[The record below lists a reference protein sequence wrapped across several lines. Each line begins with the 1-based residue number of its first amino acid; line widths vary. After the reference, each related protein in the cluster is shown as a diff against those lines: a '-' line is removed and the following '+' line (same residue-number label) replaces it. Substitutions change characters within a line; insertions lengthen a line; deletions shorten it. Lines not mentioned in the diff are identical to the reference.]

1 MNANSIKITE
11 STEIKT
17 MTVADLLTAQDIG
30 DIATPDIQRPAGVW
44 NAEQCAKL
52 EDTISR
58 GWGIGT
64 ISLVEIVKDG
74 KTLRLLVDG
83 LQRLTALRIQRD
95 AAAAAV
101 DTAEAAYNAAVDEG
115 TKLDANPA
123 ANPAADPAAKAA
135 ADAAIKAAFEDY
147 NAAAARL
154 SRLEAYPVAVSVT
167 TTDDPTT
174 AAELFVRLNNG
185 TPLSKIQRGTAG
197 LKPAILAWARTYAD
211 LLPDPMPGKIGR
223 DEAALIFAACAVN
236 RKRMTTNG
244 PACIKYLATLTDAD
258 GLPDADSIAPA
269 AAAYVAAMTK
279 AGNTHMLSAQYLIP
293 YVLGSAAADH
303 TLTVADW
310 SRYIVELGRI
320 KGERVRTMTPAKG
333 KDDHQET
340 TRRKDKD
347 DDTRLLWAQID
358 EDKSNA
364 ARATVARYS
373 AVALGDLYSRI
384 QDVPAVGDYGY
395 KAAVKAGRV
404 APAPATVA
412 ETAAAIEEMMG
423 C

>member
-1 MNANSIKITE
+1 MNELKITE
-11 STEIKT
+11 STVIKT
-17 MTVADLLTAQDIG
+17 MNVSDLLTAQDIG

-44 NAEQCAKL
+44 SAEQCAKL
-52 EDTISR
+52 EDTIMR

-83 LQRLTALRIQRD
+83 LQRMTALRIQRD
-95 AAAAAV
+95 AAQAA
-101 DTAEAAYNAAVDEG
+101 
-115 TKLDANPA
+115 LDAAGLA
-123 ANPAADPAAKAA
+123 AAADPAPENAADDLAA
-135 ADAAIKAAFEDY
+135 AQR
-147 NAAAARL
+147 RL
-154 SRLEAYPVAVSVT
+154 DTLEAYPVAVAVT

-197 LKPAILAWARTYAD
+197 LKPAVLAWARTYAD

-223 DEAALIFAACAVN
+223 DEAALIFAACAAN
-236 RKRMTTNG
+236 KKRMTTNG
-244 PACIKYLATLTDAD
+244 PACIKYLATLTDPAE
-258 GLPDADSIAPA
+258 LPTADSIALA
-269 AAAYVAAMTK
+269 AGAYIEAMTK
-279 AGNTHMLSAQYLIP
+279 AANTHMLSAQYMVP

-303 TLTVADW
+303 TLTATDW

-340 TRRKDKD
+340 TYRKDKD
-347 DDTRLLWAQID
+347 NDNRLLWAQVD
-358 EDKSNA
+358 DDKSNA

-404 APAPATVA
+404 PAAPATVA

>member
-1 MNANSIKITE
+1 MNEIKITE
-11 STEIKT
+11 NTEIKT
-17 MTVADLLTAQDIG
+17 MTVSELLTAQDIG

-83 LQRLTALRIQRD
+83 LQRMTALRTQRD
-95 AAAAAV
+95 AAQAALEAAAL
-101 DTAEAAYNAAVDEG
+101 AAGADGAPE
-115 TKLDANPA
+115 T
-123 ANPAADPAAKAA
+123 AADDVAA
-135 ADAAIKAAFEDY
+135 AQR
-147 NAAAARL
+147 RL
-154 SRLEAYPVAVSVT
+154 DTLTSYPVAVTVT

-197 LKPAILAWARTYAD
+197 LKSAILAWARTFSE

-223 DEAALIFAACAVN
+223 DEAALIFAACAAN
-236 RKRMTTNG
+236 KKRMTTNG
-244 PACIKYLATLTDAD
+244 PACIKFLATLTDPAE
-258 GLPDADSIAPA
+258 LPTADSIALA
-269 AAAYVAAMTK
+269 AGAYVEAMTK
-279 AGNTHMLSAQYLIP
+279 AANTHMLSAQYMIP
-293 YVLGSAAADH
+293 YVLGSAAAEH
-303 TLTVADW
+303 TLTADDW
-310 SRYIVELGRI
+310 TTYIVELGRI

-333 KDDHQET
+333 KNETQET

-373 AVALGDLYSRI
+373 AVALGDLYCRI
-384 QDVPAVGDYGY
+384 QNQPAPGDWGY
-395 KAAVKAGRV
+395 KAAAKAGRV

-412 ETAAAIEEMMG
+412 ETAAAIEEMMK
-423 C
+423 

>member
-1 MNANSIKITE
+1 MNANAIKITE

-17 MTVADLLTAQDIG
+17 MTVSELLTAQDIG

-83 LQRLTALRIQRD
+83 LQRMTALRIQRD
-95 AAAAAV
+95 AAQAA
-101 DTAEAAYNAAVDEG
+101 
-115 TKLDANPA
+115 LDAASLA
-123 ANPAADPAAKAA
+123 AAADPAPENAADDLAA
-135 ADAAIKAAFEDY
+135 AQR
-147 NAAAARL
+147 RL
-154 SRLEAYPVAVSVT
+154 DTLTGYPVAVSVT

-197 LKPAILAWARTYAD
+197 LKPAILAWARTFAE
-211 LLPDPMPGKIGR
+211 LLPEHMTGKIGR
-223 DEAALIFAACAVN
+223 DEAALIFAACAAN

-244 PACIKYLATLTDAD
+244 PACIKYLATLTDPAE
-258 GLPDADSIAPA
+258 LPTADSIALA
-269 AAAYVAAMTK
+269 AAAYVEAMTK
-279 AGNTHMLSAQYLIP
+279 AANTHMLSAQYLIP

-303 TLTVADW
+303 TLTADDW
-310 SRYIVELGRI
+310 TSYIVELGRI

-333 KDDHQET
+333 KAETQET

-347 DDTRLLWAQID
+347 DDTRLLWAQVD

-373 AVALGDLYSRI
+373 AVALGDLYCRI
-384 QDVPAVGDYGY
+384 QNQPAPGDWGY
-395 KAAVKAGRV
+395 KAAAKAGKV

-412 ETAAAIEEMMG
+412 ETAAAIEEMMK
-423 C
+423 

>member
-1 MNANSIKITE
+1 MNAIKITE
-11 STEIKT
+11 STEIKA
-17 MTVADLLTAQDIG
+17 MTVSELLTAQDVG

-44 NAEQCAKL
+44 SAEQCAKL

-64 ISLVEIVKDG
+64 ISIVEIVKDG

-95 AAAAAV
+95 AAQAALEAAGLA
-101 DTAEAAYNAAVDEG
+101 AEAAEAPE
-115 TKLDANPA
+115 T
-123 ANPAADPAAKAA
+123 AADDLVTAQRRF
-135 ADAAIKAAFEDY
+135 DT
-147 NAAAARL
+147 L
-154 SRLEAYPVAVSVT
+154 TSYPVAVSVT

-197 LKPAILAWARTYAD
+197 LKPAVLAWARTFAE

-223 DEAALIFAACAVN
+223 DEAAFIFAACAAN

-244 PACIKYLATLTDAD
+244 PACIKYLATLTDPAE
-258 GLPDADSIAPA
+258 LPTADSIALA
-269 AAAYVAAMTK
+269 AAAYVEAMTK
-279 AGNTHMLSAQYLIP
+279 AGNTHMLSAQYMIP

-303 TLTVADW
+303 TLTADDW
-310 SRYIVELGRI
+310 TQYIVELGRI

-333 KDDHQET
+333 KNETQET

-347 DDTRLLWAQID
+347 DDTRLLWAQVD

-373 AVALGDLYSRI
+373 AVALGDLYCRI
-384 QDVPAVGDYGY
+384 KAMPAPGDWGY
-395 KAAVKAGRV
+395 KAAAKAGKV

-412 ETAAAIEEMMG
+412 ETAAAIEEMMK
-423 C
+423 

>member
-1 MNANSIKITE
+1 MNAIKITE
-11 STEIKT
+11 NTEIKT
-17 MTVADLLTAQDIG
+17 MTVSELLTAQDVG

-44 NAEQCAKL
+44 SAEQCAKL

-64 ISLVEIVKDG
+64 ISIVEIVKDG

-83 LQRLTALRIQRD
+83 LQRLTALRTQRD
-95 AAAAAV
+95 AAQAALEAAGLA
-101 DTAEAAYNAAVDEG
+101 AEAAEATE
-115 TKLDANPA
+115 T
-123 ANPAADPAAKAA
+123 AADDLVAAQRRF
-135 ADAAIKAAFEDY
+135 DT
-147 NAAAARL
+147 L
-154 SRLEAYPVAVSVT
+154 TSYPVAVSVT

-197 LKPAILAWARTYAD
+197 LKPAVLAWARTFAE

-223 DEAALIFAACAVN
+223 DEAALIFAACAAN

-244 PACIKYLATLTDAD
+244 PACIKYLATLTDPAE
-258 GLPDADSIAPA
+258 LPTADSIAPA
-269 AAAYVAAMTK
+269 AAAYIDAMTK
-279 AGNTHMLSAQYLIP
+279 AGNIHMLSAQYLIP

-303 TLTVADW
+303 MLTADDW
-310 SRYIVELGRI
+310 MAYIVELGRI
-320 KGERVRTMTPAKG
+320 KGKRVRTMTPAKG
-333 KDDHQET
+333 KNETQET

-347 DDTRLLWAQID
+347 DDTRLLWAQVD

-373 AVALGDLYSRI
+373 AVALGDLYCRI
-384 QDVPAVGDYGY
+384 KAMPAPGDWGY
-395 KAAVKAGRV
+395 KAAAKAGKV

-412 ETAAAIEEMMG
+412 ETAAAIEEMMK
-423 C
+423 

>member
-1 MNANSIKITE
+1 MNELRITE

-17 MTVADLLTAQDIG
+17 MTVSELLTAQDIG

-83 LQRLTALRIQRD
+83 LQRMTALRIQRD
-95 AAAAAV
+95 AAQAALDAASLAALAAV
-101 DTAEAAYNAAVDEG
+101 DAAVG
-115 TKLDANPA
+115 KDAAA
-123 ANPAADPAAKAA
+123 ANAITDAA
-135 ADAAIKAAFEDY
+135 ADDL
-147 NAAAARL
+147 AAAQRRL
-154 SRLEAYPVAVSVT
+154 DTLTSYPVAVSVT

-197 LKPAILAWARTYAD
+197 LKPAVLSWARTFAE

-223 DEAALIFAACAVN
+223 DEAALIFAACAAN

-244 PACIKYLATLTDAD
+244 PACIKYLATLTDPAE
-258 GLPDADSIAPA
+258 LPTADSIALA
-269 AAAYVAAMTK
+269 AAAYVEAMTK
-279 AGNTHMLSAQYLIP
+279 AGNAHMLSAQYMIP
-293 YVLGSAAADH
+293 YVLGSAAAEH
-303 TLTVADW
+303 TLTADDW
-310 SRYIVELGRI
+310 TTYIVELGRI

-333 KDDHQET
+333 KNETQET

-373 AVALGDLYSRI
+373 AVALGDLYCRI
-384 QDVPAVGDYGY
+384 QGVPAMGDWGY
-395 KAAVKAGRV
+395 KAAAKAGKV
-404 APAPATVA
+404 ATAPATVA
-412 ETAAAIEEMMG
+412 ETAAAIEEMMK
-423 C
+423 

>member
-1 MNANSIKITE
+1 MNANAIKITE

-17 MTVADLLTAQDIG
+17 MTVSELLTAQDIG

-44 NAEQCAKL
+44 SAEQCAKL

-64 ISLVEIVKDG
+64 ISIVEIVKDG

-83 LQRLTALRIQRD
+83 LQRMTALRTQRD
-95 AAAAAV
+95 AAQAALEAAVLAAEADEAAETAADDLAAAQRRL
-101 DTAEAAYNAAVDEG
+101 DTL
-115 TKLDANPA
+115 T
-123 ANPAADPAAKAA
+123 
-135 ADAAIKAAFEDY
+135 
-147 NAAAARL
+147 
-154 SRLEAYPVAVSVT
+154 SYPVAVSVT

-197 LKPAILAWARTYAD
+197 LKPAILAWARTFAE
-211 LLPDPMPGKIGR
+211 LLPDHMTGKIGR
-223 DEAALIFAACAVN
+223 DEAALIFAACAAN

-244 PACIKYLATLTDAD
+244 PACIKFLATLTDPAE
-258 GLPDADSIAPA
+258 LPTADSIALA
-269 AAAYVAAMTK
+269 AGAYVEAMTK

-303 TLTVADW
+303 TLTADDW
-310 SRYIVELGRI
+310 TTYIVELGRI

-333 KDDHQET
+333 KNETQET

-373 AVALGDLYSRI
+373 AVALGDLYCRI
-384 QDVPAVGDYGY
+384 QNQPAPGDWGY
-395 KAAVKAGRV
+395 KAAAKAGKV

-412 ETAAAIEEMMG
+412 ETAAAIEEMMK
-423 C
+423 

>member
-11 STEIKT
+11 NTEIKT
-17 MTVADLLTAQDIG
+17 MTVSELLTAQDIG

-83 LQRLTALRIQRD
+83 LQRMTALRTQRD
-95 AAAAAV
+95 AAQAALDAASLAAAAAV
-101 DTAEAAYNAAVDEG
+101 DAAVG
-115 TKLDANPA
+115 KDAAA
-123 ANPAADPAAKAA
+123 ANAITDAA
-135 ADAAIKAAFEDY
+135 ADDL
-147 NAAAARL
+147 AAAQRRL
-154 SRLEAYPVAVSVT
+154 DTLTSYPVAVTVT

-197 LKPAILAWARTYAD
+197 LKPAVLAWARTFAD
-211 LLPDPMPGKIGR
+211 LLPEHMTGKIGR
-223 DEAALIFAACAVN
+223 DEAALIFAACAAN
-236 RKRMTTNG
+236 KKRMTTNG
-244 PACIKYLATLTDAD
+244 PACIKFLATLTDPAE
-258 GLPDADSIAPA
+258 LPTADSIAPA
-269 AAAYVAAMTK
+269 AAAYVEAMTK
-279 AGNTHMLSAQYLIP
+279 AGNTHMLSAQYMIP
-293 YVLGSAAADH
+293 YVLGSAAAEH
-303 TLTVADW
+303 TLTVEDW

-333 KDDHQET
+333 KAETQET

-347 DDTRLLWAQID
+347 DDTRLLWAQVD

-384 QDVPAVGDYGY
+384 QNVPAVGDYGY
-395 KAAVKAGRV
+395 KAAVKAGKV

-412 ETAAAIEEMMG
+412 ETAAAIEELLK
-423 C
+423 

>member
-1 MNANSIKITE
+1 MNANEINITE
-11 STEIKT
+11 STKIMT
-17 MTVADLLTAQDIG
+17 MNVADLLTAQDVG

-44 NAEQCAKL
+44 SAEQCAKL

-64 ISLVEIVKDG
+64 ISIVEIVKDG

-83 LQRLTALRIQRD
+83 LQRMTALRTQRD
-95 AAAAAV
+95 AAQAAA
-101 DTAEAAYNAAVDEG
+101 DTAEAAL
-115 TKLDANPA
+115 T
-123 ANPAADPAAKAA
+123 AADAAYDELSAESPNKAAAKAA
-135 ADAAIKAAFEDY
+135 CDTAFEDF

-154 SRLEAYPVAVSVT
+154 SRLESYPVAVSVT

-197 LKPAILAWARTYAD
+197 LKPAVLAWARTFAE

-223 DEAALIFAACAVN
+223 DEAAFIFAACAAN

-244 PACIKYLATLTDAD
+244 PACIKFLATLTDPAE
-258 GLPDADSIAPA
+258 LPTADSIAPA

-279 AGNTHMLSAQYLIP
+279 AGNTHMLSAQYMIP

-303 TLTVADW
+303 TLTAEDW
-310 SRYIVELGRI
+310 SRYVVELGRI

-333 KDDHQET
+333 KAETQET

-347 DDTRLLWAQID
+347 DDTRLLWAQVD

-373 AVALGDLYSRI
+373 AVALGDLYCRI
-384 QDVPAVGDYGY
+384 QNQPAPGDWGY
-395 KAAVKAGRV
+395 KAAAKAGKV

-412 ETAAAIEEMMG
+412 ETAAAIEEMMK
-423 C
+423 

>member
-1 MNANSIKITE
+1 MNAIKITE

-17 MTVADLLTAQDIG
+17 MTVADLLTAQDVG

-44 NAEQCAKL
+44 SADQCAKL
-52 EDTISR
+52 EDTIMR
-58 GWGIGT
+58 GWGVGT
-64 ISLVEIVKDG
+64 ISIVEIVKDG

-83 LQRLTALRIQRD
+83 LQRLTALRTQRD

-115 TKLDANPA
+115 TKLDV
-123 ANPAADPAAKAA
+123 NPAADPAAKAA
-135 ADAAIKAAFEDY
+135 ADDAIKAAYEDL
-147 NAAAARL
+147 NAAADRL
-154 SRLEAYPVAVSVT
+154 SRLEAYPVAVSTT

-197 LKPAILAWARTYAD
+197 LKPAVLAWARTYAD

-244 PACIKYLATLTDAD
+244 PACIKYLATLTDPAE
-258 GLPDADSIAPA
+258 LPTADSIAPA
-269 AAAYVAAMTK
+269 AAAYVEAMTK
-279 AGNTHMLSAQYLIP
+279 AGNTHMLSAQYMVP

-303 TLTVADW
+303 TLTTADW

-333 KDDHQET
+333 KDETQVT

-347 DDTRLLWAQID
+347 DDNRLLWAQVD
-358 EDKSNA
+358 DDKSNA

>member
-1 MNANSIKITE
+1 MNANAIKITE

-17 MTVADLLTAQDIG
+17 MTVSELLTAQDVG

-64 ISLVEIVKDG
+64 ISIVEIAKDG

-83 LQRLTALRIQRD
+83 LQRMTALRIQRD
-95 AAAAAV
+95 AAQAALDAASLAAVAAV
-101 DTAEAAYNAAVDEG
+101 DAAVG
-115 TKLDANPA
+115 KDAAA
-123 ANPAADPAAKAA
+123 ANAITDAA
-135 ADAAIKAAFEDY
+135 ADDL
-147 NAAAARL
+147 AAAQRRL
-154 SRLEAYPVAVSVT
+154 DTLTSYPVAVSVT

-197 LKPAILAWARTYAD
+197 LKPAVLAWARTFAE
-211 LLPDPMPGKIGR
+211 LLPDHMTGKIGR
-223 DEAALIFAACAVN
+223 DEAALIFAACAAN

-244 PACIKYLATLTDAD
+244 PACIKYLATLTDPAE
-258 GLPDADSIAPA
+258 LPTADSIALA
-269 AAAYVAAMTK
+269 AGAYVEAMTK
-279 AGNTHMLSAQYLIP
+279 AGNTHMLSAQYMIP
-293 YVLGSAAADH
+293 YVLGSAAAEH
-303 TLTVADW
+303 TLTADDW
-310 SRYIVELGRI
+310 TTYIVELGRI

-333 KDDHQET
+333 KNETQET

-373 AVALGDLYSRI
+373 AVALGDLYCRI
-384 QDVPAVGDYGY
+384 QNQPAPGDWGY
-395 KAAVKAGRV
+395 KAAAKAGKV

-412 ETAAAIEEMMG
+412 ETAAAIEEMMK
-423 C
+423 

>member
-1 MNANSIKITE
+1 MNANAIKITE

-17 MTVADLLTAQDIG
+17 MTVSELLTAQDIG

-44 NAEQCAKL
+44 SAEQCAKL

-64 ISLVEIVKDG
+64 ISIVEIVKEG

-83 LQRLTALRIQRD
+83 LQRITALRTQRD
-95 AAAAAV
+95 AAQAALDAAAI
-101 DTAEAAYNAAVDEG
+101 A
-115 TKLDANPA
+115 
-123 ANPAADPAAKAA
+123 AA
-135 ADAAIKAAFEDY
+135 ADNAPETAADDL
-147 NAAAARL
+147 AAAQRRL
-154 SRLEAYPVAVSVT
+154 DTLTSYPVAVSVT

-197 LKPAILAWARTYAD
+197 LKPAVLAWARTFAE

-223 DEAALIFAACAVN
+223 DEAAFIFAACAVN
-236 RKRMTTNG
+236 KKRMTTNG
-244 PACIKYLATLTDAD
+244 PACIKYLATLTDAE

-269 AAAYVAAMTK
+269 AAAYIEAMTK
-279 AGNTHMLSAQYLIP
+279 AANTHMLSAQYMVP

-333 KDDHQET
+333 KDNHQDT

-347 DDTRLLWAQID
+347 DDNRLLWAQVD
-358 EDKSNA
+358 DDKSNA

>member
-1 MNANSIKITE
+1 MNEIKITE

-17 MTVADLLTAQDIG
+17 MTVADLLTAQDVG

-44 NAEQCAKL
+44 SAEQCAKL
-52 EDTISR
+52 EDTIMR

-64 ISLVEIVKDG
+64 ISIVEIIREG
-74 KTLRLLVDG
+74 KILRLLVDG
-83 LQRLTALRIQRD
+83 LQRLTALRTQRD
-95 AAAAAV
+95 AAQAALDA
-101 DTAEAAYNAAVDEG
+101 AEAAYAAAVDEG
-115 TKLDANPA
+115 AKLD

-147 NAAAARL
+147 NAAAVRVQ
-154 SRLEAYPVAVSVT
+154 RLESYPVAVTVT

-197 LKPAILAWARTYAD
+197 LKSAILAWARTYAE

-223 DEAALIFAACAVN
+223 DEAAFIFAACAVN
-236 RKRMTTNG
+236 KKRMTTNG
-244 PACIKYLATLTDAD
+244 PACIKYLATLTDPAE
-258 GLPDADSIAPA
+258 LPAADSIAPA

-279 AGNTHMLSAQYLIP
+279 AGNSHMLSAQYFIP
-293 YVLGSAAADH
+293 YVLGSAAAEH
-303 TLTVADW
+303 TLTADDW

-333 KDDHQET
+333 KAETQET

-347 DDTRLLWAQID
+347 DDNRLLWAQID
-358 EDKSNA
+358 DDKSNA

-373 AVALGDLYSRI
+373 AVALGDLYCRI
-384 QDVPAVGDYGY
+384 QNQLAPGDYGY
-395 KAAVKAGRV
+395 KTAVKAGRV

-412 ETAAAIEEMMG
+412 ETAAAIEDMLK
-423 C
+423 

>member
-1 MNANSIKITE
+1 MNANAIKITE

-17 MTVADLLTAQDIG
+17 MTVSELLTAQDIG

-83 LQRLTALRIQRD
+83 LQRMTALRTQRD
-95 AAAAAV
+95 AAQVAFDV
-101 DTAEAAYNAAVDEG
+101 AESAYNAAVDEG
-115 TKLDANPA
+115 AKLDE
-123 ANPAADPAAKAA
+123 NPAADKNAKSA
-135 ADAAIKAAFEDY
+135 ADSAIDTAADDLA
-147 NAAAARL
+147 AAAARL
-154 SRLEAYPVAVSVT
+154 SRLESYPVAVTVT

-197 LKPAILAWARTYAD
+197 LKPAILAWARTFAE

-223 DEAALIFAACAVN
+223 DEAALIFAACAAN

-244 PACIKYLATLTDAD
+244 PACIKFLATLTDPAE
-258 GLPDADSIAPA
+258 LPTADSIALA
-269 AAAYVAAMTK
+269 AGAYVEAMTK
-279 AGNTHMLSAQYLIP
+279 AGNAHMLSAQYMIP

-303 TLTVADW
+303 TLTADDW
-310 SRYIVELGRI
+310 TTYIVELGRI

-333 KDDHQET
+333 KNETQET

-347 DDTRLLWAQID
+347 DDTRLLWAQVD

-373 AVALGDLYSRI
+373 AVALGDLYCRI
-384 QDVPAVGDYGY
+384 QNQPAPGDWGY
-395 KAAVKAGRV
+395 KAAAKAGKV

-412 ETAAAIEEMMG
+412 ETAAAIEEMMK
-423 C
+423 

>member
-1 MNANSIKITE
+1 MNAIKITE
-11 STEIKT
+11 NTEIKT
-17 MTVADLLTAQDIG
+17 MTVSELLTAQDVG

-44 NAEQCAKL
+44 SAEQCAKL

-64 ISLVEIVKDG
+64 ISIVEIVKDG

-83 LQRLTALRIQRD
+83 LQRLTALRTQRD
-95 AAAAAV
+95 AAQAALEAAGLA
-101 DTAEAAYNAAVDEG
+101 AEAAEATE
-115 TKLDANPA
+115 T
-123 ANPAADPAAKAA
+123 AADDLVAAQR
-135 ADAAIKAAFEDY
+135 
-147 NAAAARL
+147 RL
-154 SRLEAYPVAVSVT
+154 DTLTSYPVAVSVT

-197 LKPAILAWARTYAD
+197 LKPAVLAWARTFAE

-223 DEAALIFAACAVN
+223 DEAALIFAACAAN

-244 PACIKYLATLTDAD
+244 PACIKYLATLTDPAE
-258 GLPDADSIAPA
+258 LPTADSIAPA
-269 AAAYVAAMTK
+269 AAAYIDAMTK
-279 AGNTHMLSAQYLIP
+279 AGNIHMLSAQYLIP

-303 TLTVADW
+303 MLTADDW
-310 SRYIVELGRI
+310 MAYIVELGRI

-333 KDDHQET
+333 KNETQET

-347 DDTRLLWAQID
+347 DDTRLLWAQVD

-364 ARATVARYS
+364 ARATVSRYS
-373 AVALGDLYSRI
+373 AVALGDLYCRI
-384 QDVPAVGDYGY
+384 KAMPAPGDWGY
-395 KAAVKAGRV
+395 KAAAKAGKV

-412 ETAAAIEEMMG
+412 ETAAAIEEMMK
-423 C
+423 

>member
-1 MNANSIKITE
+1 MNEINITE
-11 STEIKT
+11 STKIMT
-17 MTVADLLTAQDIG
+17 MNVADLLTAQDVG

-44 NAEQCAKL
+44 SAEQCAKL

-83 LQRLTALRIQRD
+83 LQRMTALRTQRD
-95 AAAAAV
+95 AALAALDA
-101 DTAEAAYNAAVDEG
+101 AEAAYLAAVDDG
-115 TKLDANPA
+115 GKLN
-123 ANPAADPAAKAA
+123 ADPAEAAAEKAA
-135 ADAAIKAAFEDY
+135 AAKEAAKDDINAAYKDY
-147 NAAAARL
+147 NAANARF
-154 SRLEAYPVAVSVT
+154 SMIEAYHVPVTVT

-197 LKPAILAWARTYAD
+197 LKPAILAWARTFAD
-211 LLPDPMPGKIGR
+211 LLPEKVSGKIGR
-223 DEAALIFAACAVN
+223 DEAAFIFAACAAN

-244 PACIKYLATLTDAD
+244 PACIKYLATLTDPAE
-258 GLPDADSIAPA
+258 LPTADSIAPA
-269 AAAYVAAMTK
+269 AAAYVEAMTK
-279 AGNTHMLSAQYLIP
+279 AGNTHMLSAQYMIP

-333 KDDHQET
+333 KAETQET

-358 EDKSNA
+358 DDKSNA

>member
-1 MNANSIKITE
+1 MNANAIKITE

-17 MTVADLLTAQDIG
+17 MTVSDLLTAQDVG

-64 ISLVEIVKDG
+64 ISIVEIIRDG

-95 AAAAAV
+95 AAQATLDAA
-101 DTAEAAYNAAVDEG
+101 DAAYAAAVDEG
-115 TKLDANPA
+115 TKLD

-147 NAAAARL
+147 SAARTRYTAL
-154 SRLEAYPVAVSVT
+154 SEYPVAVSVT

-197 LKPAILAWARTYAD
+197 LKSDVLAWARTYAE

-236 RKRMTTNG
+236 KKRMTTNG
-244 PACIKYLATLTDAD
+244 PACIKYLATLTDVAE
-258 GLPDADSIAPA
+258 LPAAESIAPA

-279 AGNTHMLSAQYLIP
+279 AGNTHMLSAQYMIP
-293 YVLGSAAADH
+293 YVLGSAAAEH
-303 TLTVADW
+303 TLTAADW
-310 SRYIVELGRI
+310 SRYIVEMGRI

-333 KDDHQET
+333 KAEAQET

-347 DDTRLLWAQID
+347 DDTRLLWAQVD
-358 EDKSNA
+358 DDKSNA

-373 AVALGDLYSRI
+373 AVALGDLYARI

-404 APAPATVA
+404 PAAPATVA
-412 ETAAAIEEMMG
+412 ETAAAIEEMMA
-423 C
+423 

>member
-1 MNANSIKITE
+1 MNANAIKITE

-17 MTVADLLTAQDIG
+17 MTVSELLTAQDIG

-83 LQRLTALRIQRD
+83 LQRMTALRTQRD
-95 AAAAAV
+95 AAQSAFDV
-101 DTAEAAYNAAVDEG
+101 AESAYNAAVDEG
-115 TKLDANPA
+115 AKLDE
-123 ANPAADPAAKAA
+123 NPAADKNAKSA
-135 ADAAIKAAFEDY
+135 ADSAIDTAADDLA
-147 NAAAARL
+147 AAAARL
-154 SRLEAYPVAVSVT
+154 SRLESYPVAVTVT

-197 LKPAILAWARTYAD
+197 LKPAILAWARTFAE

-223 DEAALIFAACAVN
+223 DEAALIFAACAAN

-244 PACIKYLATLTDAD
+244 PACIKFLAALTAPAE
-258 GLPDADSIAPA
+258 LPTADSIALA
-269 AAAYVAAMTK
+269 AGAYVEAMTK
-279 AGNTHMLSAQYLIP
+279 AGNAHMLSAQYMIP

-303 TLTVADW
+303 TLTADDW
-310 SRYIVELGRI
+310 TTYIVELGRI

-333 KDDHQET
+333 KNETQET

-347 DDTRLLWAQID
+347 DDTRLLWAQVD

-373 AVALGDLYSRI
+373 AVALGDLYCRI
-384 QDVPAVGDYGY
+384 QNQPAPGDWGY
-395 KAAVKAGRV
+395 KAAAKAGKV

-412 ETAAAIEEMMG
+412 ETAAAIEEMMK
-423 C
+423 

>member
-1 MNANSIKITE
+1 MNANAIKITE

-17 MTVADLLTAQDIG
+17 MTVSELLTAQDIG

-64 ISLVEIVKDG
+64 ISLVEIVKYG
-74 KTLRLLVDG
+74 KTLRLLADG
-83 LQRLTALRIQRD
+83 LQRMTALRTQRD
-95 AAAAAV
+95 AAQAA
-101 DTAEAAYNAAVDEG
+101 
-115 TKLDANPA
+115 LDAA
-123 ANPAADPAAKAA
+123 SL
-135 ADAAIKAAFEDY
+135 
-147 NAAAARL
+147 AAAAAEAGETAADDLAAAQRRL
-154 SRLEAYPVAVSVT
+154 DTLTSYPVAVSVT

-197 LKPAILAWARTYAD
+197 LKPAILAWARTFAE
-211 LLPDPMPGKIGR
+211 LLPDHMTGKIGR
-223 DEAALIFAACAVN
+223 DEAALIFAACAAN
-236 RKRMTTNG
+236 KKRMTTNG
-244 PACIKYLATLTDAD
+244 PACIKFLATLTDPAE
-258 GLPDADSIAPA
+258 LPTADSIALA
-269 AAAYVAAMTK
+269 AGAYVEAMTK
-279 AGNTHMLSAQYLIP
+279 AGNTHMLSAQYMIP
-293 YVLGSAAADH
+293 YVLGSAAAEH
-303 TLTVADW
+303 TLTADDW
-310 SRYIVELGRI
+310 TAYIVELGRI

-333 KDDHQET
+333 KNETQET

-347 DDTRLLWAQID
+347 DDTRLLWAQVD

-373 AVALGDLYSRI
+373 AVALGDLYCRI
-384 QDVPAVGDYGY
+384 QNQPAPGDWGY
-395 KAAVKAGRV
+395 KAAAKAGRV

-412 ETAAAIEEMMG
+412 ETAAAIEEMMK
-423 C
+423 

>member
-1 MNANSIKITE
+1 MNELKITE
-11 STEIKT
+11 STVIKT
-17 MTVADLLTAQDIG
+17 MTVSDLLTAQDVG

-44 NAEQCAKL
+44 SAEQCAKL
-52 EDTISR
+52 EDTIMR

-64 ISLVEIVKDG
+64 ISIVEIIREG

-83 LQRLTALRIQRD
+83 LQRLTALRTQRD
-95 AAAAAV
+95 AAQAALEAAGLA
-101 DTAEAAYNAAVDEG
+101 AEAAEAAE
-115 TKLDANPA
+115 T
-123 ANPAADPAAKAA
+123 AADDLAGAQR
-135 ADAAIKAAFEDY
+135 
-147 NAAAARL
+147 RL
-154 SRLEAYPVAVSVT
+154 DTLEAYPVAVAVT

-197 LKPAILAWARTYAD
+197 LKPAVLAWARTFAD

-236 RKRMTTNG
+236 KKRMTTNG

-269 AAAYVAAMTK
+269 AAAYIEAMTK
-279 AGNTHMLSAQYLIP
+279 AANTHMLSAQYMVP

-303 TLTVADW
+303 TLTAADW

-333 KDDHQET
+333 KAETQET

-347 DDTRLLWAQID
+347 DDNRLLWAQVD
-358 EDKSNA
+358 DDKSNA

-404 APAPATVA
+404 PAAPATVA
-412 ETAAAIEEMMG
+412 ETAAAIEEVMG

>member
-1 MNANSIKITE
+1 MNANAIKITE

-17 MTVADLLTAQDIG
+17 MTVSELLTAQDIG

-83 LQRLTALRIQRD
+83 LQRMTALRTQRD
-95 AAAAAV
+95 AAQAA
-101 DTAEAAYNAAVDEG
+101 
-115 TKLDANPA
+115 LDAA
-123 ANPAADPAAKAA
+123 SL
-135 ADAAIKAAFEDY
+135 
-147 NAAAARL
+147 AAAAAEAGETAADDLAAAQRRL
-154 SRLEAYPVAVSVT
+154 DTLTSYPVAVSVT

-197 LKPAILAWARTYAD
+197 LKPAILAWARTFAE
-211 LLPDPMPGKIGR
+211 LLPDHMTGKIGR
-223 DEAALIFAACAVN
+223 DEAALIFAACAAN
-236 RKRMTTNG
+236 KKRMTTNG
-244 PACIKYLATLTDAD
+244 PACIKFLATLTDPAE
-258 GLPDADSIAPA
+258 LPTADSIALA
-269 AAAYVAAMTK
+269 AGAYVEAMTK
-279 AGNTHMLSAQYLIP
+279 AGNTHMLSAQYMIP
-293 YVLGSAAADH
+293 YVLGSAAAEH
-303 TLTVADW
+303 TLTADDW
-310 SRYIVELGRI
+310 TAYIVELGRI

-333 KDDHQET
+333 KNETQET

-347 DDTRLLWAQID
+347 DDTRLLWAQVD

-373 AVALGDLYSRI
+373 AVALGDLYCRI
-384 QDVPAVGDYGY
+384 QNQPAPGDWGY
-395 KAAVKAGRV
+395 KAAAKAGRV

-412 ETAAAIEEMMG
+412 ETAAAIEEMMK
-423 C
+423 

>member
-1 MNANSIKITE
+1 MNAIKITE
-11 STEIKT
+11 NTEIKT
-17 MTVADLLTAQDIG
+17 MTVSELLTAQDVG

-44 NAEQCAKL
+44 SAEQCAKL

-64 ISLVEIVKDG
+64 ISIVEIVKDG

-95 AAAAAV
+95 AAQAALETAGLA
-101 DTAEAAYNAAVDEG
+101 AEAPEATE
-115 TKLDANPA
+115 T
-123 ANPAADPAAKAA
+123 AADDLVAAQR
-135 ADAAIKAAFEDY
+135 
-147 NAAAARL
+147 RL
-154 SRLEAYPVAVSVT
+154 DTLTSYPVAVSVT

-197 LKPAILAWARTYAD
+197 LKPAVLAWARTFAE

-223 DEAALIFAACAVN
+223 DEAALIFAACAAN

-244 PACIKYLATLTDAD
+244 PACIKYLATLTDPAE
-258 GLPDADSIAPA
+258 LPTADSIAPA
-269 AAAYVAAMTK
+269 AAAYIDAMTK
-279 AGNTHMLSAQYLIP
+279 AGNIHMLSAQYLIP

-303 TLTVADW
+303 MLTADDW
-310 SRYIVELGRI
+310 MAYIVELGRI

-333 KDDHQET
+333 KNETQET

-347 DDTRLLWAQID
+347 DDTRLLWAQVD

-373 AVALGDLYSRI
+373 AVALGDLYCRI
-384 QDVPAVGDYGY
+384 KAMPAPGDWGY
-395 KAAVKAGRV
+395 KAAAKAGKV

-412 ETAAAIEEMMG
+412 ETAAAIEEMMK
-423 C
+423 

>member
-1 MNANSIKITE
+1 MNTIQITE
-11 STEIKT
+11 STKIST
-17 MTVADLLTAQDIG
+17 MTVADLLTAQDVG

-44 NAEQCAKL
+44 SADQCAKL
-52 EDTISR
+52 EDTIMQ

-64 ISLVEIVKDG
+64 ISIVEIVRNG
-74 KTLRLLVDG
+74 AILRLLVDG
-83 LQRLTALRIQRD
+83 LQRITALRAQRD
-95 AAAAAV
+95 AAQAALDAAALAAAAAV
-101 DTAEAAYNAAVDEG
+101 DAAVG
-115 TKLDANPA
+115 KPA
-123 ANPAADPAAKAA
+123 EEARAITDAA
-135 ADAAIKAAFEDY
+135 ADDL
-147 NAAAARL
+147 AAAQRRL
-154 SRLEAYPVAVSVT
+154 DALKSYPVAVAIT
-167 TTDDPTT
+167 TTNDPTT

-197 LKPAILAWARTYAD
+197 LRPDVLAWARSYAD

-244 PACIKYLATLTDAD
+244 PACIKLLAA
-258 GLPDADSIAPA
+258 LPDAADLPAADTIAPA

-279 AGNTHMLSAQYLIP
+279 AGNTHMLSAQYMVP
-293 YVLGSAAADH
+293 YVLGSAAAKH
-303 TLTVADW
+303 TLTAADW
-310 SRYIVELGRI
+310 THYITDMGRI

-340 TRRKDKD
+340 TRRRDKD
-347 DDTRLLWAQID
+347 DDNRLLWAQVD
-358 EDKSNA
+358 DDKSNA

-373 AVALGDLYSRI
+373 AVVLGDLYARI
-384 QDVPAVGDYGY
+384 QGVPAPGDWGY
-395 KAAVKAGRV
+395 KTAAKAGKA
-404 APAPATVA
+404 APAPVTVA

>member
-1 MNANSIKITE
+1 MNAIKITE

-17 MTVADLLTAQDIG
+17 MTVSELLTAQDIG

-44 NAEQCAKL
+44 STEQCAKL

-64 ISLVEIVKDG
+64 ISIVEIVKEG

-83 LQRLTALRIQRD
+83 LQRLTALRTQRD
-95 AAAAAV
+95 AAQAALDAAAV
-101 DTAEAAYNAAVDEG
+101 
-115 TKLDANPA
+115 
-123 ANPAADPAAKAA
+123 A
-135 ADAAIKAAFEDY
+135 ADAPDAPETAADDL
-147 NAAAARL
+147 AGAQRRL
-154 SRLEAYPVAVSVT
+154 DVLESYPVAVSTT

-197 LKPAILAWARTYAD
+197 LKPAVLAWARTFAE

-244 PACIKYLATLTDAD
+244 PACIKYLATLAD
-258 GLPDADSIAPA
+258 PADLPAADSIALA
-269 AAAYVAAMTK
+269 AAAYVEAMTK
-279 AGNTHMLSAQYLIP
+279 AGNTHMLSAQYMIP

-303 TLTVADW
+303 TLTADDW
-310 SRYIVELGRI
+310 TTYVVELGRI

-333 KDDHQET
+333 KNETQET

-347 DDTRLLWAQID
+347 DDTRLLWAQVD

-373 AVALGDLYSRI
+373 AVALGDLYCRI
-384 QDVPAVGDYGY
+384 QNQPAPGDWGY
-395 KAAVKAGRV
+395 KAAAKAGKV

-412 ETAAAIEEMMG
+412 ETAAAIEEMMK
-423 C
+423 

>member
-1 MNANSIKITE
+1 MNVLKITE

-17 MTVADLLTAQDIG
+17 MTVSELLTAQDIG

-83 LQRLTALRIQRD
+83 LQRMTALRIQRD
-95 AAAAAV
+95 AAQSAL
-101 DTAEAAYNAAVDEG
+101 EAASLA
-115 TKLDANPA
+115 
-123 ANPAADPAAKAA
+123 AA
-135 ADAAIKAAFEDY
+135 ADNAPETAADDL
-147 NAAAARL
+147 AAAQRRL
-154 SRLEAYPVAVSVT
+154 DTLTSYPVAVSVT

-223 DEAALIFAACAVN
+223 DEAAFIFAACAAN

-244 PACIKYLATLTDAD
+244 PACIKYLATLTDAE

-269 AAAYVAAMTK
+269 AAAYIEAMTK
-279 AGNTHMLSAQYLIP
+279 AANTHMLSAQYMVP

-333 KDDHQET
+333 KDNHQDT

-347 DDTRLLWAQID
+347 DDNRLLWAQVD
-358 EDKSNA
+358 DDKSNA

>member
-1 MNANSIKITE
+1 MNENTINITE
-11 STEIKT
+11 STKIMT
-17 MTVADLLTAQDIG
+17 MSVADLLTAQDVG

-44 NAEQCAKL
+44 NSEQCAKL

-95 AAAAAV
+95 AAEAALDA
-101 DTAEAAYNAAVDEG
+101 AEAAYLAEVDGGKKLAAD
-115 TKLDANPA
+115 
-123 ANPAADPAAKAA
+123 PAADPAAK
-135 ADAAIKAAFEDY
+135 DAAKDAMNTAYKDY
-147 NAAAARL
+147 NAANARL
-154 SRLEAYPVAVSVT
+154 SCIEAYHVPVTVT

-197 LKPAILAWARTYAD
+197 LKPAVLAWARTYAE
-211 LLPDPMPGKIGR
+211 LLPEKISGKIGR
-223 DEAALIFAACAVN
+223 DEAAFIFAACAVN
-236 RKRMTTNG
+236 KKRMTTNG
-244 PACIKYLATLTDAD
+244 PACIKYLSTLTDPAE
-258 GLPDADSIAPA
+258 LPTADSIAPA
-269 AAAYVAAMTK
+269 AAAYVEAMTK
-279 AGNTHMLSAQYLIP
+279 AGNTHMLSAQYMIP

-303 TLTVADW
+303 MLTADDW
-310 SRYIVELGRI
+310 TRYIVELGRI

-333 KDDHQET
+333 KNETQET

-347 DDTRLLWAQID
+347 DDTRLLWAQVD

-384 QDVPAVGDYGY
+384 QNVPAVGDYGY
-395 KAAVKAGRV
+395 KAAVKAGKV

-412 ETAAAIEEMMG
+412 ETAAAIEEMLK
-423 C
+423 

>member
-1 MNANSIKITE
+1 MNAIKITE

-17 MTVADLLTAQDIG
+17 MTVSELLTAQDVG

-44 NAEQCAKL
+44 SAEQCAKL

-95 AAAAAV
+95 AAQAALETAGLA
-101 DTAEAAYNAAVDEG
+101 AEAPEATE
-115 TKLDANPA
+115 T
-123 ANPAADPAAKAA
+123 AADDLVAAQR
-135 ADAAIKAAFEDY
+135 
-147 NAAAARL
+147 RL
-154 SRLEAYPVAVSVT
+154 DTLTSYPVAVSVT

-197 LKPAILAWARTYAD
+197 LKPAVLAWARTFAD
-211 LLPDPMPGKIGR
+211 LLPDPMTGKIGR
-223 DEAALIFAACAVN
+223 DEAALIFAACAAN

-244 PACIKYLATLTDAD
+244 PACIKYLATLTDPAE
-258 GLPDADSIAPA
+258 LSTADSIAPA
-269 AAAYVAAMTK
+269 AAAYIEAMTK
-279 AGNTHMLSAQYLIP
+279 AGNTHMLSAQYMIP
-293 YVLGSAAADH
+293 YVLGSSAADH
-303 TLTVADW
+303 MLTADDW
-310 SRYIVELGRI
+310 TRYIVELGRI

-333 KDDHQET
+333 KAETQET

-347 DDTRLLWAQID
+347 DDNRLLWAQVD

-373 AVALGDLYSRI
+373 AVALGDLYCRI
-384 QDVPAVGDYGY
+384 KAMPAPGDWGY
-395 KAAVKAGRV
+395 KAAAKAGKV

-412 ETAAAIEEMMG
+412 ETAAAIEEMMK
-423 C
+423 

>member
-1 MNANSIKITE
+1 
-11 STEIKT
+11 
-17 MTVADLLTAQDIG
+17 MTVSELLTAQDIG

-44 NAEQCAKL
+44 SAEQCAKL

-83 LQRLTALRIQRD
+83 LQRLTALRTQRD
-95 AAAAAV
+95 AAQAALDAASLAAAAAV
-101 DTAEAAYNAAVDEG
+101 DAAVGKTPEE
-115 TKLDANPA
+115 
-123 ANPAADPAAKAA
+123 AKTITDAA
-135 ADAAIKAAFEDY
+135 ADDL
-147 NAAAARL
+147 AAAQRRL
-154 SRLEAYPVAVSVT
+154 DTLEAYPVAVSVT

-197 LKPAILAWARTYAD
+197 LKPAVLAWARTYAD

-223 DEAALIFAACAVN
+223 DEAAFIFAACAAN
-236 RKRMTTNG
+236 KKRMTTNG

-269 AAAYVAAMTK
+269 AAAYIEAMTK
-279 AGNTHMLSAQYLIP
+279 AGNTHMLSAQYMIP

-333 KDDHQET
+333 KDNNQET

-347 DDTRLLWAQID
+347 DDNRLLWAQVD
-358 EDKSNA
+358 DDKSNA

-412 ETAAAIEEMMG
+412 ETAAAIEELLK
-423 C
+423 

>member
-1 MNANSIKITE
+1 MNANAIRISE
-11 STEIKT
+11 NTEIKT
-17 MTVADLLTAQDIG
+17 MTVSELLTAQDIG

-52 EDTISR
+52 EDTIMR

-83 LQRLTALRIQRD
+83 LQRMTALRTQRD
-95 AAAAAV
+95 AAQAALDAASLA
-101 DTAEAAYNAAVDEG
+101 AEAPEAPE
-115 TKLDANPA
+115 T
-123 ANPAADPAAKAA
+123 AADDLVAAQRRF
-135 ADAAIKAAFEDY
+135 DT
-147 NAAAARL
+147 L
-154 SRLEAYPVAVSVT
+154 TSYPVAVSVT

-197 LKPAILAWARTYAD
+197 LKPAVLAWARTFAE

-223 DEAALIFAACAVN
+223 DEAALIFAACAAN
-236 RKRMTTNG
+236 KKRMTTNG
-244 PACIKYLATLTDAD
+244 PACIKFLATLTDTAE
-258 GLPDADSIAPA
+258 LPTAESIAPA
-269 AAAYVAAMTK
+269 AAAYVEAMTK
-279 AGNTHMLSAQYLIP
+279 AGNTHMLSAQYMIP

-303 TLTVADW
+303 MLTAEDW

-333 KDDHQET
+333 KAETQET

-373 AVALGDLYSRI
+373 AVALGDLYCRI
-384 QDVPAVGDYGY
+384 QGVPAMGDWGY
-395 KAAVKAGRV
+395 KAAAKAGKV

-412 ETAAAIEEMMG
+412 ETAAAIEEMMK
-423 C
+423 

>member
-1 MNANSIKITE
+1 MNANAIKITE

-17 MTVADLLTAQDIG
+17 MTVSELLTAQDIG

-52 EDTISR
+52 EDTIMR

-83 LQRLTALRIQRD
+83 LQRMTALRTQRD
-95 AAAAAV
+95 AAQAA
-101 DTAEAAYNAAVDEG
+101 
-115 TKLDANPA
+115 LDAA
-123 ANPAADPAAKAA
+123 SLAAA
-135 ADAAIKAAFEDY
+135 ADAAPETAADDV
-147 NAAAARL
+147 AAAQRRL
-154 SRLEAYPVAVSVT
+154 DTLTSYPVAVSVT

-197 LKPAILAWARTYAD
+197 LKPAVLAWARTFAE

-223 DEAALIFAACAVN
+223 DEAALIFAACAAN

-244 PACIKYLATLTDAD
+244 PACIKFLSTLTDPAE
-258 GLPDADSIAPA
+258 LPTADSIALA
-269 AAAYVAAMTK
+269 AAAYVEAMTK
-279 AGNTHMLSAQYLIP
+279 AGNAHMLSAQYMIP
-293 YVLGSAAADH
+293 YVLGSAAAEH
-303 TLTVADW
+303 TLTADDW
-310 SRYIVELGRI
+310 TAYIVELGRI

-333 KDDHQET
+333 KNETQET

-347 DDTRLLWAQID
+347 DDTRLLWAQVD

-373 AVALGDLYSRI
+373 AVALGDLYCRI
-384 QDVPAVGDYGY
+384 QNQPAPGDWGY
-395 KAAVKAGRV
+395 KAAAKAGRV

-412 ETAAAIEEMMG
+412 ETAAAIEEMTK
-423 C
+423 

>member
-1 MNANSIKITE
+1 MTEIKITE
-11 STEIKT
+11 NTEIKT
-17 MTVADLLTAQDIG
+17 MTVADLLTAQDVG

-44 NAEQCAKL
+44 SAEQCAKL
-52 EDTISR
+52 EDTIMR

-64 ISLVEIVKDG
+64 ISIVEIIREG
-74 KTLRLLVDG
+74 KILRLLVDG
-83 LQRLTALRIQRD
+83 LQRLTALRTQRD
-95 AAAAAV
+95 AAQAALDAA
-101 DTAEAAYNAAVDEG
+101 DAAYNAAVDEG
-115 TKLDANPA
+115 IKLD

-135 ADAAIKAAFEDY
+135 ADDAIKAALDDF
-147 NAAAARL
+147 NAAAVRVQ
-154 SRLEAYPVAVSVT
+154 RLESYPVVVTIT

-197 LKPAILAWARTYAD
+197 LNPAILAWARTYAE

-223 DEAALIFAACAVN
+223 DEAAFIFAACAVN
-236 RKRMTTNG
+236 KKRMTTNG
-244 PACIKYLATLTDAD
+244 PACIKFLATLTDPAE
-258 GLPDADSIAPA
+258 LPTAESIAPA

-279 AGNTHMLSAQYLIP
+279 AGNTHMLSAQYMIP
-293 YVLGSAAADH
+293 YVLGSSAAEH
-303 TLTVADW
+303 TLTADDW

-333 KDDHQET
+333 KAGDQHT

-347 DDTRLLWAQID
+347 DDDRLLWAQID
-358 EDKSNA
+358 DDKSNA

-373 AVALGDLYSRI
+373 AVALGDLYARI
-384 QDVPAVGDYGY
+384 QNQPAPGDWGY
-395 KAAVKAGRV
+395 KAAAKAGKV

-412 ETAAAIEEMMG
+412 ETAAAIEDMLK
-423 C
+423 

>member
-1 MNANSIKITE
+1 MNEIKITE
-11 STEIKT
+11 NTEIKT
-17 MTVADLLTAQDIG
+17 MTVSDLLTAQDVG

-64 ISLVEIVKDG
+64 ISIVEIVKDG
-74 KTLRLLVDG
+74 KALRLLVDG

-95 AAAAAV
+95 AAQAALDAA
-101 DTAEAAYNAAVDEG
+101 DAAYNAAVDEG
-115 TKLDANPA
+115 TKLDT
-123 ANPAADPAAKAA
+123 NPAADPAAKAA
-135 ADAAIKAAFEDY
+135 ADAAIKTAFEDY
-147 NAAAARL
+147 NAARNRYTVL
-154 SRLEAYPVAVSVT
+154 SEYQVAVTIT
-167 TTDDPTT
+167 TTDEPTT

-197 LKPAILAWARTYAD
+197 LKSDVLAWARTYAE

-223 DEAALIFAACAVN
+223 DEAAFIFAACAVN
-236 RKRMTTNG
+236 KKRMTTNG
-244 PACIKYLATLTDAD
+244 PACIKQLAALTDAAE
-258 GLPDADSIAPA
+258 LPAAESIAPA

-279 AGNTHMLSAQYLIP
+279 AGNTHMLSAQYMIP
-293 YVLGSAAADH
+293 YVLGSAAAEH
-303 TLTVADW
+303 MLTVADW
-310 SRYIVELGRI
+310 TKYITEMGRI

-333 KDDHQET
+333 KAETQET

-347 DDTRLLWAQID
+347 DDTRLLWAQVD
-358 EDKSNA
+358 DDKSNA

-373 AVALGDLYSRI
+373 AVALGDLYARI
-384 QDVPAVGDYGY
+384 QGVPAVGDWGY
-395 KAAVKAGRV
+395 KAATKAGKV

-412 ETAAAIEEMMG
+412 ETAAAIEEMLA
-423 C
+423 

>member
-1 MNANSIKITE
+1 MYANELRITE

-17 MTVADLLTAQDIG
+17 MTVSELLTAQDIG

-44 NAEQCAKL
+44 SAEQCAKL

-64 ISLVEIVKDG
+64 ISIVEIAKDG

-83 LQRLTALRIQRD
+83 LQRMTALRTQRD
-95 AAAAAV
+95 AAQAA
-101 DTAEAAYNAAVDEG
+101 
-115 TKLDANPA
+115 LDAASLA
-123 ANPAADPAAKAA
+123 AAADPAPENAADDLAA
-135 ADAAIKAAFEDY
+135 AQR
-147 NAAAARL
+147 RL
-154 SRLEAYPVAVSVT
+154 DTLTSYPVAVSVT

-197 LKPAILAWARTYAD
+197 LKPAVLAWARTFAE
-211 LLPDPMPGKIGR
+211 LLPEHMTGKIGR
-223 DEAALIFAACAVN
+223 DEAALIFAACAAN

-244 PACIKYLATLTDAD
+244 PACIKYLATLTDPAE
-258 GLPDADSIAPA
+258 LPTADSIALA
-269 AAAYVAAMTK
+269 AGAYVEAMTK
-279 AGNTHMLSAQYLIP
+279 AANTHMLSAQYMIP

-303 TLTVADW
+303 TLTADDW
-310 SRYIVELGRI
+310 TAYIVELGRI

-333 KDDHQET
+333 KNETQET

-347 DDTRLLWAQID
+347 DDNRLLWAQVD

-373 AVALGDLYSRI
+373 AVALGDLYCRI
-384 QDVPAVGDYGY
+384 QNQPAPGDWGY
-395 KAAVKAGRV
+395 KAAAKAGRV

-412 ETAAAIEEMMG
+412 ETAAAIEEMMK
-423 C
+423 

>member
-1 MNANSIKITE
+1 MNAIKITE

-17 MTVADLLTAQDIG
+17 MTVSELLTAQDVG

-44 NAEQCAKL
+44 SAEQCAKL

-64 ISLVEIVKDG
+64 ISIVEIVKDG

-95 AAAAAV
+95 AAQAALETAGLA
-101 DTAEAAYNAAVDEG
+101 AEAAEATE
-115 TKLDANPA
+115 T
-123 ANPAADPAAKAA
+123 AADDLAA
-135 ADAAIKAAFEDY
+135 AQR
-147 NAAAARL
+147 RL
-154 SRLEAYPVAVSVT
+154 DTLTSYPVAVSVT

-197 LKPAILAWARTYAD
+197 LKPAVLAWARTFAE

-223 DEAALIFAACAVN
+223 DEAAFIFAACAAN
-236 RKRMTTNG
+236 KKRMTTNG
-244 PACIKYLATLTDAD
+244 PACIKYLATLTDPAE
-258 GLPDADSIAPA
+258 LPTADSIAPA
-269 AAAYVAAMTK
+269 AAAYIDAMTK
-279 AGNTHMLSAQYLIP
+279 AGNIHMLSAQYLIP

-303 TLTVADW
+303 MLTADDW
-310 SRYIVELGRI
+310 MAYIVELGRI

-333 KDDHQET
+333 KNETQET

-347 DDTRLLWAQID
+347 DDTRLLWAQVD

-373 AVALGDLYSRI
+373 AVALGDLYCRI
-384 QDVPAVGDYGY
+384 KAMPAPGDWGY
-395 KAAVKAGRV
+395 KAAAKAGKV

-412 ETAAAIEEMMG
+412 ETAAAIEEMMK
-423 C
+423 

>member
-1 MNANSIKITE
+1 MNANAIKITE

-17 MTVADLLTAQDIG
+17 MTVSELLTAQDIG

-83 LQRLTALRIQRD
+83 LQRMTALRTQRD
-95 AAAAAV
+95 AAQSAFDV
-101 DTAEAAYNAAVDEG
+101 AESAYNAAVDEG
-115 TKLDANPA
+115 AKLDE
-123 ANPAADPAAKAA
+123 NPAADKNAKSA
-135 ADAAIKAAFEDY
+135 ADSAIDTAADDLA
-147 NAAAARL
+147 AAAARL
-154 SRLEAYPVAVSVT
+154 SRLESYPVAVTVT

-197 LKPAILAWARTYAD
+197 LKPAILAWARTFAE

-223 DEAALIFAACAVN
+223 DEAALIFAACAAN

-244 PACIKYLATLTDAD
+244 PACIKFLATLTDPAE
-258 GLPDADSIAPA
+258 LPTADSIALA
-269 AAAYVAAMTK
+269 AGAYVEAMTK
-279 AGNTHMLSAQYLIP
+279 AGNAHMLSAQYMIP

-303 TLTVADW
+303 TLTADDW
-310 SRYIVELGRI
+310 TTYIVELGRI

-333 KDDHQET
+333 KNETQET

-347 DDTRLLWAQID
+347 DDTRLLWAQVD

-373 AVALGDLYSRI
+373 AVALGDLYCRI
-384 QDVPAVGDYGY
+384 QNQPAPGDWGY
-395 KAAVKAGRV
+395 KAAAKAGKV

-412 ETAAAIEEMMG
+412 ETAAAIEEMMK
-423 C
+423 

>member
-1 MNANSIKITE
+1 MNVNAIKISENTN
-11 STEIKT
+11 IIT
-17 MTVADLLTAQDIG
+17 MTVSELLTAQDVG

-44 NAEQCAKL
+44 SAEQCAKL
-52 EDTISR
+52 EDTVSR

-64 ISLVEIVKDG
+64 ISIVEVSKGEKI
-74 KTLRLLVDG
+74 LRLLDDG

-95 AAAAAV
+95 AAQAAT
-101 DTAEAAYNAAVDEG
+101 DTAEAAL
-115 TKLDANPA
+115 T
-123 ANPAADPAAKAA
+123 AADAAFDELPAESPNKAAAKAA
-135 ADAAIKAAFEDY
+135 CDTAFEDF

-154 SRLEAYPVAVSVT
+154 SRLESYPVAVSVT
-167 TTDDPTT
+167 TTDDISV

-197 LKPAILAWARTYAD
+197 LKPAVLTWARTFAD
-211 LLPDPMPGKIGR
+211 LLPEKVSGKIGR
-223 DEAALIFAACAVN
+223 DEAAFIFAACAVN

-244 PACIKYLATLTDAD
+244 PACIKYLATLTDVG
-258 GLPDADSIAPA
+258 GLPSADSIAPA
-269 AAAYVAAMTK
+269 AAAYVEAMTK
-279 AGNTHMLSAQYLIP
+279 AGNTHMLSAQYMIP

-303 TLTVADW
+303 VLTAEDW

-333 KDDHQET
+333 KAETQET

-347 DDTRLLWAQID
+347 DDTRLLWAQVD

-373 AVALGDLYSRI
+373 AVALGDLYCRI
-384 QDVPAVGDYGY
+384 QNQPAPGDWGY
-395 KAAVKAGRV
+395 KAAAKAGKV

-412 ETAAAIEEMMG
+412 ETAAAIEELLK
-423 C
+423 

>member
-1 MNANSIKITE
+1 MNEIRITE

-17 MTVADLLTAQDIG
+17 MTVADLLTAQDVG

-44 NAEQCAKL
+44 SADQCAKL
-52 EDTISR
+52 EDTIMR

-64 ISLVEIVKDG
+64 ISIVEIIREG

-83 LQRLTALRIQRD
+83 LQRLTALRTQRD
-95 AAAAAV
+95 AAQAALDAASLAAAAAV
-101 DTAEAAYNAAVDEG
+101 DAAVGKTPEE
-115 TKLDANPA
+115 
-123 ANPAADPAAKAA
+123 AKATTDAA
-135 ADAAIKAAFEDY
+135 ADDL
-147 NAAAARL
+147 AAAQRRL
-154 SRLEAYPVAVSVT
+154 DTLETYPVAVSTT

-197 LKPAILAWARTYAD
+197 LKPDVLAWARTYAD

-279 AGNTHMLSAQYLIP
+279 AGNTHMLSAQYMVP

-303 TLTVADW
+303 TLTAADW

-320 KGERVRTMTPAKG
+320 RGEKVRTMTPAKG
-333 KDDHQET
+333 KGDAQDT

-347 DDTRLLWAQID
+347 DDNRLLWVQVD
-358 EDKSNA
+358 DDKSNA

-373 AVALGDLYSRI
+373 AVALGDLYCRI
-384 QDVPAVGDYGY
+384 QNQLAPGDYGY
-395 KAAVKAGRV
+395 KAAVKAGKV

>member
-1 MNANSIKITE
+1 MNANAIKITE

-17 MTVADLLTAQDIG
+17 MTVSELLTAQDIG

-83 LQRLTALRIQRD
+83 LQRMTALRTQRD
-95 AAAAAV
+95 AAQAA
-101 DTAEAAYNAAVDEG
+101 
-115 TKLDANPA
+115 LDAA
-123 ANPAADPAAKAA
+123 G
-135 ADAAIKAAFEDY
+135 I
-147 NAAAARL
+147 AAAAAEAGETAADDLAAAQRRL
-154 SRLEAYPVAVSVT
+154 DTLTSYPVAVSVT

-197 LKPAILAWARTYAD
+197 LKPAVLAWARTFAE
-211 LLPDPMPGKIGR
+211 LLPDHMTGKIGR
-223 DEAALIFAACAVN
+223 DEAALIFAACAAN
-236 RKRMTTNG
+236 KKRMTTNG
-244 PACIKYLATLTDAD
+244 PACIKFLATLTDPAE
-258 GLPDADSIAPA
+258 LPTADSIALA
-269 AAAYVAAMTK
+269 AGAYVEAMTK
-279 AGNTHMLSAQYLIP
+279 AGNTHMLSAQYMIP
-293 YVLGSAAADH
+293 YVLGSAAAEH
-303 TLTVADW
+303 TLTADDW
-310 SRYIVELGRI
+310 TAYIVELGRI

-333 KDDHQET
+333 KNETQET

-347 DDTRLLWAQID
+347 DDTRLLWAQVD

-373 AVALGDLYSRI
+373 AVALGDLYCRI
-384 QDVPAVGDYGY
+384 QGVPAVGDWGY
-395 KAAVKAGRV
+395 KAAAKAGKV

-412 ETAAAIEEMMG
+412 ETAGARGEEMR
-423 C
+423 